1 MKMMMPDFI
10 YLLDWPLIRTVAN
23 DFGIDH
29 FIVAAIIMVES
40 SGNPCVTRYEKNYRY
55 LPDSETIRIIAQ
67 GNRETIVTT
76 RKNLKTSWG
85 LMQVMGA
92 TAFDECDF
100 RGHFSKLCEP
110 KIGLKMG
117 CCYLKKQLV
126 RYNGNINDAIASYNF
141 GHVQMTPGGMYV
153 NERYYTDVMNFYRE
167 FRDFSEN

>member
-100 RGHFSKLCEP
+100 RGHFTKLCEP
-110 KIGLKMG
+110 KIGLSYGIRHLTKFIDKYG
-117 CCYLKKQLV
+117 NIPSAISAYNQGGDYKYESGLFKNQIYVDKVIERYNYLKGL
-126 RYNGNINDAIASYNF
+126 
-141 GHVQMTPGGMYV
+141 
-153 NERYYTDVMNFYRE
+153 
-167 FRDFSEN
+167 